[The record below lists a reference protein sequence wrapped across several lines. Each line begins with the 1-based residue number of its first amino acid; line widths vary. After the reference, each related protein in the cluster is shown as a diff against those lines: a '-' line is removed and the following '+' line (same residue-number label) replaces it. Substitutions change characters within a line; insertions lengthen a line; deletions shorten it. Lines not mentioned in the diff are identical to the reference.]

1 MSKNIISNLTKR
13 VAAILKED
21 VIKGKPAIARSP
33 KWDSVRKRHLKNNP
47 DCAACGSTKN
57 VQVHHI
63 RPFHLFP
70 QLELEPSNFITLC
83 ETDMDG
89 KNNVNENHHL
99 HLGHNGNFHNNND
112 KVLNDVD
119 NFRLTQSK
127 LGKLEGYDMTNLKKI
142 LNG

>member
-1 MSKNIISNLTKR
+1 MNKHIISNLPEHV
-13 VAAILKED
+13 VANLQED
-21 VIKGKPAIARSP
+21 IKKGKPAVARSP
-33 KWDSVRKRHLKNNP
+33 HWETIRRHHIKNNP
-47 DCAACGSTKN
+47 DCAACGNLDN

-70 QLELEPSNFITLC
+70 ELELEPSNFITLC
-83 ETDMDG
+83 ENDPDG
-89 KNNVNENHHL
+89 KNTVIENHHL

-119 NFRLTQSK
+119 GYRINQSK